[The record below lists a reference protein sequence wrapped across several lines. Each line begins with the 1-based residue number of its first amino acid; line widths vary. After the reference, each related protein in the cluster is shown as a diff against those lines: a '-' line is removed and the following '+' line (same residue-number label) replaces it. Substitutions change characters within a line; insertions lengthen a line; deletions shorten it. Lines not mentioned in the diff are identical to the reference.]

1 MKVRLDALAVVA
13 PLALAALCALER
25 RPHPVR
31 AAGLVV
37 RLAVDGVADLGALA
51 GDGVRLPVQVERGA
65 LAVRVAHLARHPRVA
80 WVVGIQGPGC
90 GEQFGLSRRLPGWMR
105 ATCGW
110 LNGMFTSR
118 QKSI

>member
-1 MKVRLDALAVVA
+1 MA
-13 PLALAALCALER
+13 PLPVAALCPLER

-51 GDGVRLPVQVERGA
+51 GDGARLPVQVERLA
-65 LAVRVAHLARHPRVA
+65 LAVRVAHLARHPRVV

-90 GEQFGLSRRLPGWMR
+90 EERLGLSRRLPGR
-105 ATCGW
+105 ATLACS
-110 LNGMFTSR
+110 L
-118 QKSI
+118 